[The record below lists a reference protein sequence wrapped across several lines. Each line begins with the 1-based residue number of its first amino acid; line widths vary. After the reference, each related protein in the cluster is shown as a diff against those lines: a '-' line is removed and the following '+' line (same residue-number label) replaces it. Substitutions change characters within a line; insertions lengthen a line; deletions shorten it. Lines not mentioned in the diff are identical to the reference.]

1 MAKKRSTM
9 HSEKKFK
16 LRIFLERNRFTFIC
30 NIFQKNK
37 KSGKLRQL
45 MKMVKKT
52 KNLCILKRTWNIDI
66 KRIVMGKGASF
77 TFDYICRV

>member
-1 MAKKRSTM
+1 V

-45 MKMVKKT
+45 MKMVKKNKEPMHSE
-52 KNLCILKRTWNIDI
+52 KNLEHRYKKNCH
-66 KRIVMGKGASF
+66 GKGCKF
-77 TFDYICRV
+77 HL